1 MSETQKKRAR
11 TERAKPRSVQRVVLR
26 RVYRG
31 WVTIEGPEALPKKVD
46 ERTEIIFG
54 SSKWRDED
62 RRCRITVEIYGKPQN
77 SGLTCERR
85 VVE

>member
-1 MSETQKKRAR
+1 MPKTKLKTMAR
-11 TERAKPRSVQRVVLR
+11 VRSSRLVLR

-31 WVTIEGPEALPKKVD
+31 WVTVEGNEALPKKVD

-54 SSKWRDED
+54 NTKWRDED

-77 SGLTCERR
+77 HQS
-85 VVE
+85 